1 MGTSSFSQTFSAA
14 AAVKGEQN
22 STAHQGRGN
31 EKKSDPAKTSTS
43 TSQPATAAAVPT
55 PAQPVT
61 PPPLAAAQPFG
72 TQTAAGDD
80 QPGSQTIQPVSGN
93 SNGVAGQDEI
103 AVGGLEVAPAA
114 NAAASADAAVD
125 GEETGSDA
133 SIAGAIAEQGT
144 ANAAAAAAD
153 QPLPLALDQSPI
165 AGVQS
170 TDLSATPVDGKL
182 AASASSE
189 KDGSSKVAGTSAK
202 NSKTGSS
209 DVRSKQ
215 KSTDSDSQNS
225 VAASSNSSSFKVVAA
240 MAHADHGGSAAQ
252 QGTGDAMVQQAA
264 QAAVSAATDSKQAVV
279 QSGESAATVPQVAA
293 NVATQSTVADV
304 QSLPAVN
311 SAQLIQSMHQS
322 EMRLGMYSAEFGS
335 ISISTSLTHQS
346 IAAQISMDHSALGNA
361 LAAHLPAIEE
371 KLSNA
376 YGVQARV
383 EVREG
388 SAFLGNSSGHSE
400 DRQQGHAN
408 NFTPS
413 SSTLPHA
420 MRAITHSTSALAA
433 DSLRLDIRI

>member
-1 MGTSSFSQTFSAA
+1 MGRSSFSQTFPQE
-14 AAVKGEQN
+14 AAVTSPQG

-31 EKKSDPAKTSTS
+31 EKKNDPAKTSTS
-43 TSQPATAAAVPT
+43 QPDAAAAPVPNPT
-55 PAQPVT
+55 QPVA
-61 PPPLAAAQPFG
+61 PPLIAAAKPFG
-72 TQTAAGDD
+72 TQTAVGDD
-80 QPGSQTIQPVSGN
+80 QRGFQTIQPISVS
-93 SNGVAGQDEI
+93 SNEVVGQDEI
-103 AVGGLEVAPAA
+103 AMGGLEVTSSA
-114 NAAASADAAVD
+114 NAAAPTDTAVD
-125 GEETGSDA
+125 GEEPGSDA
-133 SIAGAIAEQGT
+133 SFAGAIADQGT
-144 ANAAAAAAD
+144 ANAAAVAAQ
-153 QPLPLALDQSPI
+153 QPLPLALDQSPV
-165 AGVQS
+165 AEVQS
-170 TDLSATPVDGKL
+170 PYPSAIPGDEKF

-189 KDGSSKVAGTSAK
+189 KDGSSKMAGASAK
-202 NSKTGSS
+202 DSKPGSS

-225 VAASSNSSSFKVVAA
+225 ATTPSNSSSFKVVPA
-240 MAHADHGGSAAQ
+240 MAHADHGGNTTQ

-264 QAAVSAATDSKQAVV
+264 QAAVSASTNGKQGVV
-279 QSGESAATVPQVAA
+279 QSGESAAAPPQTSA

-346 IAAQISMDHSALGNA
+346 IAAQVSMDHSALGNA

-383 EVREG
+383 EVRDG
-388 SAFLGNSSGHSE
+388 SAFSGNSSAHSR

-408 NFTPS
+408 S
-413 SSTLPHA
+413 SRLSSGSLPHA
-420 MRAITHSTSALAA
+420 VIAIGHSTSALAV